1 MMMVMMIIII
11 IIIIIIMI
19 VSHPQRAGGHESLA
33 GDLGEGGIS
42 RRRVD

>member
-1 MMMVMMIIII
+1 MIMMMLVIVRIVIIV
-11 IIIIIIMI
+11 I
-19 VSHPQRAGGHESLA
+19 VSHPQRAGWHESLA

>member
-1 MMMVMMIIII
+1 MIMMMLVIVRIVIIV
-11 IIIIIIMI
+11 I

>member
-1 MMMVMMIIII
+1 M

-19 VSHPQRAGGHESLA
+19 VSHPQCAGWHESLA
-33 GDLGEGGIS
+33 RDLGEGGIS